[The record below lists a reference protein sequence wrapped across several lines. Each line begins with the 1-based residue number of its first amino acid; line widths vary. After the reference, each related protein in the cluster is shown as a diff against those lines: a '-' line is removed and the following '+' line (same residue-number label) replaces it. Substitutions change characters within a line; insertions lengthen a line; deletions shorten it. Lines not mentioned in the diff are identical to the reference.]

1 MFSDIISFMC
11 KGENKVYSIGEYVK
25 VKNHN
30 IEGKIVNI
38 VKDIVSIKANEKI
51 VKVNINDIEKAKE
64 PENKNN
70 GFSVNVKISTPPEYE
85 IMIRHQTVEEA
96 LANLDKFIDNAIC
109 NNVKIVKIIHGK
121 QGGILRHAVH
131 EYLDN
136 SPYVKEH
143 RLGGYYEG
151 SYGVT
156 IAFLK

>member
-1 MFSDIISFMC
+1 M
-11 KGENKVYSIGEYVK
+11 YTIGDYVK
-25 VKNHN
+25 VTNSN
-30 IEGKIVNI
+30 ITGKIVNI
-38 VKDIVSIKANEKI
+38 SKQYITILANDKI
-51 VKVNINDIEKAKE
+51 VKLKKEQIGKIKEPANISKDIKVNIQL
-64 PENKNN
+64 
-70 GFSVNVKISTPPEYE
+70 SSPPIDE

-96 LANLDKFIDNAIC
+96 LSNLDKFIDNAIC

-121 QGGILRHAVH
+121 NGGILRKEVH
-131 EYLDN
+131 KYLEN

>member
-1 MFSDIISFMC
+1 M
-11 KGENKVYSIGEYVK
+11 YTIGDYVK
-25 VKNHN
+25 VTNSN
-30 IEGKIVNI
+30 ITGKIVNI
-38 VKDIVSIKANEKI
+38 SKQYITILANDKI
-51 VKVNINDIEKAKE
+51 VKLKKEQIKKIKE
-64 PENKNN
+64 PTNISKDIK
-70 GFSVNVKISTPPEYE
+70 VNVQLSSPPIDE

-96 LANLDKFIDNAIC
+96 LSNLDKFIDNAIC

-121 QGGILRHAVH
+121 NGGILRKEVH
-131 EYLDN
+131 KYLEN

>member
-1 MFSDIISFMC
+1 M
-11 KGENKVYSIGEYVK
+11 YTIGDYVK
-25 VKNHN
+25 VTNSN
-30 IEGKIVNI
+30 ITGKIVNI
-38 VKDIVSIKANEKI
+38 SKQYITILANDKI
-51 VKVNINDIEKAKE
+51 VKLKKEQIEKIKE
-64 PENKNN
+64 PANISKDIK
-70 GFSVNVKISTPPEYE
+70 VNVQLSSPPIDE

-96 LANLDKFIDNAIC
+96 LSNLDKFIDNAIC

-121 QGGILRHAVH
+121 NGGILRKEVH
-131 EYLDN
+131 KYLEN

>member
-1 MFSDIISFMC
+1 MC

-38 VKDIVSIKANEKI
+38 VKNIVSIKANEKI
-51 VKVNINDIEKAKE
+51 VKVNVSDIEKTKE

-121 QGGILRHAVH
+121 QGGKLRHAVH
-131 EYLDN
+131 DYLEN

>member
-1 MFSDIISFMC
+1 M
-11 KGENKVYSIGEYVK
+11 YTIGDYVK
-25 VKNHN
+25 VTNSN
-30 IEGKIVNI
+30 ITGKIVNI
-38 VKDIVSIKANEKI
+38 SKQYITILANDKI
-51 VKVNINDIEKAKE
+51 VKLKKEQIEKIKEPANISKDIKVNIQL
-64 PENKNN
+64 
-70 GFSVNVKISTPPEYE
+70 SSPPIDE

-96 LANLDKFIDNAIC
+96 LSNLDKFIDNAIC

-121 QGGILRHAVH
+121 NGGILRKEVH
-131 EYLDN
+131 KYLEN

>member
-1 MFSDIISFMC
+1 M
-11 KGENKVYSIGEYVK
+11 YTIGDYVK
-25 VKNHN
+25 VTNSN
-30 IEGKIVNI
+30 ITGKIVNI
-38 VKDIVSIKANEKI
+38 SKQYIKILANDKI
-51 VKVNINDIEKAKE
+51 VKLKKEQIEKIKE
-64 PENKNN
+64 PTNISKDIK
-70 GFSVNVKISTPPEYE
+70 VNVQLSSPPIDE

-96 LANLDKFIDNAIC
+96 LSNLDKFIDNAIC

-121 QGGILRHAVH
+121 NGGILRKEVH
-131 EYLDN
+131 KYLEN

>member
-1 MFSDIISFMC
+1 MFTIGDYVEIIDSNI
-11 KGENKVYSIGEYVK
+11 KGRIEKINKQYATILYNDKFVK
-25 VKNHN
+25 VDLNNIRHTNQKNN
-30 IEGKIVNI
+30 QK
-38 VKDIVSIKANEKI
+38 KDIKVS
-51 VKVNINDIEKAKE
+51 VQ
-64 PENKNN
+64 
-70 GFSVNVKISTPPEYE
+70 ISSPPIDE
-85 IMIRHQTVEEA
+85 IMIRHQTVDEA

-121 QGGILRHAVH
+121 NGGILRKEVH
-131 EYLDN
+131 KYLDN

>member
-1 MFSDIISFMC
+1 MFTIGDYVEIIDSNI
-11 KGENKVYSIGEYVK
+11 KGRIEKINKQYATILYNDKFVK
-25 VKNHN
+25 VDLNNIIHTKQKNN
-30 IEGKIVNI
+30 EK
-38 VKDIVSIKANEKI
+38 KDI
-51 VKVNINDIEKAKE
+51 
-64 PENKNN
+64 
-70 GFSVNVKISTPPEYE
+70 KISVQISSPPIDE
-85 IMIRHQTVEEA
+85 IMIRHQTVDEA

-121 QGGILRHAVH
+121 NGGILRKEVH
-131 EYLDN
+131 KYLDN

>member
-1 MFSDIISFMC
+1 MF
-11 KGENKVYSIGEYVK
+11 SIGEYVK
-25 VKNHN
+25 IKDHN
-30 IEGKIVNI
+30 IEGRITNIQKDVVTIHSKDKNILVNI
-38 VKDIVSIKANEKI
+38 E
-51 VKVNINDIEKAKE
+51 DIEKAKE
-64 PENKNN
+64 PKEEKDK
-70 GFSVNVKISTPPEYE
+70 FKVTVEISTPPEYE

-96 LANLDKFIDNAIC
+96 LKNLDKFIDNAIC

-131 EYLDN
+131 EYLEN

>member
-1 MFSDIISFMC
+1 MYTIRD
-11 KGENKVYSIGEYVK
+11 YVK
-25 VKNHN
+25 VTNSN
-30 IEGKIVNI
+30 ITGKIVNI
-38 VKDIVSIKANEKI
+38 SKQYITILANDKI
-51 VKVNINDIEKAKE
+51 VKLKKEQIEKIKE
-64 PENKNN
+64 PTNISKDIK
-70 GFSVNVKISTPPEYE
+70 VNVQLSSPPIDE

-96 LANLDKFIDNAIC
+96 LSNLDKFIDNAIC

-121 QGGILRHAVH
+121 NGGILRKEVH
-131 EYLDN
+131 KYLEN

>member
-1 MFSDIISFMC
+1 M
-11 KGENKVYSIGEYVK
+11 YPIGDYVK
-25 VKNHN
+25 VTNSN
-30 IEGKIVNI
+30 ITGKIVNI
-38 VKDIVSIKANEKI
+38 SKQYITILANDKI
-51 VKVNINDIEKAKE
+51 VKLKKEQIEKIKE
-64 PENKNN
+64 PTNISKDIK
-70 GFSVNVKISTPPEYE
+70 VNVQLSSPPIDE

-96 LANLDKFIDNAIC
+96 LSNLDKFIDNAIC

-121 QGGILRHAVH
+121 NGGILRKEVH
-131 EYLDN
+131 KYLEN

>member
-1 MFSDIISFMC
+1 M
-11 KGENKVYSIGEYVK
+11 YTIGNYVK
-25 VKNHN
+25 VTNSN
-30 IEGKIVNI
+30 ITGKIVNI
-38 VKDIVSIKANEKI
+38 SKQYITILANDKI
-51 VKVNINDIEKAKE
+51 VKLKKEQIEKIKE
-64 PENKNN
+64 PTNISKDIK
-70 GFSVNVKISTPPEYE
+70 VNVQLSSPPIDE

-96 LANLDKFIDNAIC
+96 LSNLDKFIDNAIC

-121 QGGILRHAVH
+121 NGGILRKEVH
-131 EYLDN
+131 KYLEN